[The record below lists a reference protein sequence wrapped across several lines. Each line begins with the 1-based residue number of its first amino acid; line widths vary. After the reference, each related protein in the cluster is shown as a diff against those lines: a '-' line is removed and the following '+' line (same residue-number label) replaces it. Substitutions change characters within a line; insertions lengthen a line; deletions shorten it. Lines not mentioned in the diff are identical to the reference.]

1 MIGPWRRLFILVRS
15 ILKKWD
21 SNGVALI
28 FFKTLSLPILNY
40 IKIIRRARLR
50 QIMRGYRKL
59 KQENQ
64 LGCISLIKQS
74 LTERPL
80 NLTNKHFSA
89 YLMGAG
95 ASSGEIIVRQYLLM
109 RLGGIN
115 LNCALLLALG
125 KEHGQVIYPLP
136 KEWRDVLKQYGFK
149 VANFRSSLLWH
160 FYVFAALLYG
170 VALIGKIVF
179 AGIASVKNK
188 DFKQKRYAYFAD
200 LGSGNLPQPI
210 NGGDSY
216 DVVSW
221 YLQWAGKAV
230 DIEAIH
236 HSVADASTM
245 MVGDVSVVPQRRALL
260 PLAGCKSIIKYAI
273 WGVSASLV
281 VLLDCL
287 RGRWWHAFLLNQAG
301 LAAQVRHLSADSL
314 AREYLFHNS
323 GWMYRPLWTYE
334 AEQLG
339 SKITFYFYS
348 TNCEGYKKPDGY
360 SPLYY
365 GYKAMSWSHYL
376 VWDEYQAD
384 FVKRAI
390 GVNADINIVGSIW
403 FQSSA
408 LQLPKI
414 TDLGVAVFDITPL
427 RTSIYCD
434 YCEDREI
441 LVPEVINPFLEHI
454 SCAILKINVL
464 MLWKRKRYIGNRA
477 HPLYRKLANR
487 LAECNNIILID
498 PEISA
503 IRIIES
509 SVAVISMPFT
519 STAII
524 AKEMGKPS
532 IYYDPSGLLQ
542 KDDRA
547 AHGIAILSTRQDLET
562 WLSHQVPSHLV

>member
-1 MIGPWRRLFILVRS
+1 M
-15 ILKKWD
+15 
-21 SNGVALI
+21 SNLI
-28 FFKTLSLPILNY
+28 RKLISPILAIVKK
-40 IKIIRRARLR
+40 IKRSRLR

-59 KQENQ
+59 KQAGQ
-64 LGCISLIKQS
+64 LDRISLVKQA
-74 LTERPL
+74 LTEQPL

-95 ASSGEIIVRQYLLM
+95 ASSGEIVVRQYLLM

-170 VALIGKIVF
+170 VALIGKIIF
-179 AGIASVKNK
+179 SAIASRRNS
-188 DFKQKRYAYFAD
+188 DLKQKRYAYFAD
-200 LGSGNLPQPI
+200 IGSGNLPQPI

-236 HSVADASTM
+236 HSVINASPII
-245 MVGDVSVVPQRRALL
+245 VGDVSVVPQRRALP

-281 VLLDCL
+281 VLLDFL
-287 RGRWWHAFLLNQAG
+287 RGRWWHALLLNQSALAG
-301 LAAQVRHLSADSL
+301 QVRCLSADSL

-323 GWMYRPLWTYE
+323 GWIYRPLWTYE
-334 AEQLG
+334 AERLG

-348 TNCEGYKKPDGY
+348 TNCERFKISDGY
-360 SPLYY
+360 PPLYY
-365 GYKAMSWSHYL
+365 GYKAMNWPHYL
-376 VWDEYQAD
+376 VWDECQAD
-384 FVKRAI
+384 FVRRAL
-390 GVNADINIVGSIW
+390 GEQANVSVVGSIW
-403 FQSSA
+403 FQNSA
-408 LQLPKI
+408 IKMPRPNKPS
-414 TDLGVAVFDITPL
+414 VAIFDITPHRHSRYVTL
-427 RTSIYCD
+427 GMDSEFYTPI
-434 YCEDREI
+434 
-441 LVPEVINPFLEHI
+441 VTNPFLEHV
-454 SCAILKINVL
+454 CNATRQYNFD
-464 MLWKRKRYIGNRA
+464 MLWKRKRNIGRIA
-477 HPLYRKLANR
+477 HPVYRHLADKLS
-487 LAECNNIILID
+487 NNSHVMLVD

-503 IRIIES
+503 IRVIES

-547 AHGIAILSTRQDLET
+547 AHGIAILSTRDELAT
-562 WLSHQVPSHLV
+562 WLSHQVLTHLV